1 MDAPLTVFRFANFE
15 LDRQR
20 AELRGPDGAPIKLRR
35 KSFDMLTLFA
45 ANAGRVLSKQELTE
59 AVWPKVHVGEDS
71 LFQCIREVR
80 NALGDD
86 RHAMIKVVP
95 GRGYRFDVEVAAEVE
110 RAAAKPSAQPAPE
123 PTPEPPPSAEPS
135 PSWFRFS
142 RPAALAA
149 LAIACVVGLAMGAPI
164 VAPDFF
170 QPAPPRLSV
179 TPIEVS
185 GGDEQMAAIAANVTE
200 RLTDGLATIDNLRVI
215 AASPRAASAKTPDFI
230 LKSGLERNRDTW
242 VLRTR
247 LIVTS
252 TGEVRPI
259 PTVSVGIDGIDPL
272 LQRTRLAAGLGHQVA
287 KEINS
292 LLNPSDRTAAPA
304 ESADSAGKA
313 AVEQAIASINRTTR
327 ERFGEAQTI
336 LEKALAERP
345 ANTDVAVALAAL
357 KLRGIQLVWYG
368 REQRFAAEDSARSL
382 LESALR
388 ARPNSLPVLDAYC
401 RLLVA
406 TNQFVDGLVA
416 CARTLSFDPW
426 DGTALYHIGLAQLQ
440 LGRFDDALESFEQ
453 ADRYDTPAVSRWT
466 WLLGAGIACLM
477 LDRPQ
482 EAVSWLNRSLAI
494 TVGSGRTHM
503 VLAAAYQQIGRTTDA
518 KAAMAKGLALR
529 PGTTVLNVTLPFKNT
544 SPVYRAATDRAL
556 RFMVAAGLPER

>member
-1 MDAPLTVFRFANFE
+1 MDAQLKLFRFGNFE

-20 AELRGPDGAPIKLRR
+20 AELRGPDGKPIKLRR
-35 KSFDMLTLFA
+35 KSFDLLTLFA

-59 AVWPKVHVGEDS
+59 AVWPKVNVGEDS

-86 RHAMIKVVP
+86 QHAMIKVVP
-95 GRGYRFDVEVAAEVE
+95 GRGYRFDVEVSADAESRSPPPDATPAQPPE
-110 RAAAKPSAQPAPE
+110 SAQRPE
-123 PTPEPPPSAEPS
+123 PARP
-135 PSWFRFS
+135 WFRLS

-149 LAIACVVGLAMGAPI
+149 VVGACVVGLAMAAPI

-170 QPAPPRLSV
+170 QPTPPKLAV
-179 TPIEVS
+179 TPIEVT

-200 RLTDGLATIDNLRVI
+200 RLTDGLAKIENLRVI

-230 LKSGLERNRDTW
+230 LKSGLERTPDGW
-242 VLRTR
+242 LLRAR
-247 LIVTS
+247 LIVAATD
-252 TGEVRPI
+252 EVRPI
-259 PTVSVGIDGIDPL
+259 PTVAVGIAGADPL
-272 LQRTRLAAGLGHQVA
+272 LQRTRLAAGVGHQVA
-287 KEINS
+287 KEINA
-292 LLNPSDRTAAPA
+292 LLNSGDRIAAQGGA
-304 ESADSAGKA
+304 ADSAGKA

-327 ERFGEAQTI
+327 ERFGEAQTM
-336 LEKALAERP
+336 LEKALAEQP
-345 ANTDVAVALAAL
+345 GNTDVAVALAAL

-368 REQRFAAEDSARSL
+368 REERFGAEDSARSL

-426 DGTALYHIGLAQLQ
+426 DGMALYHIGLSQIQ
-440 LGRFDDALESFEQ
+440 LGRFDDALETFKQ
-453 ADRYDTPAVSRWT
+453 ADRYDTPQVSRWT
-466 WLLGAGIACLM
+466 WLLGGGIACMM
-477 LDRPQ
+477 LDRPE

-494 TVGSGRTHM
+494 TAGSGRTHM
-503 VLAAAYQQIGRTTDA
+503 VLAAAYQQIGRTADA

-529 PGTTVLNVTLPFKNT
+529 PGTTVLNVALPFKNT

-556 RFMVAAGLPER
+556 QFMVAAGLPER